1 MRILGTPEN
10 LCAVFWIMRIMRIRM
25 ISGLDLSLFRDNSFI
40 FTQFESFFSI
50 TSRLILL
57 FFCDMSFGKYKKHLQ
72 IIVFPSPP
80 IIIYDF
86 SDRRTDILLH
96 DIQIPIILH

>member
-72 IIVFPSPP
+72 IIANPP
-80 IIIYDF
+80 YHYLVLGF
-86 SDRRTDILLH
+86 
-96 DIQIPIILH
+96 